1 MILSGADVRQ
11 YIKHGG
17 LKFSPELRDDQ
28 FQQNGIDMVID
39 SVEDALL
46 GAGQFTLGRTAETV
60 KMPNDLMG
68 FVQLRSTWG
77 RHGFIMPG
85 TVIDAG
91 FYGTVTLELAWFRR
105 PGEATGYKR
114 VPVGQRFAH
123 VIFAKLSTPSAPY
136 AGKYQ
141 GQQAI
146 TRAIED

>member
-11 YIKHGG
+11 YILHGG
-17 LKFSPELRDDQ
+17 LKFYPPLRDEQ
-28 FQQNGIDMVID
+28 FQQNGVDMVIE
-39 SVEDALL
+39 SVEDDLL
-46 GAGQFTLGRTAETV
+46 GAGQFTLGRTVETIT
-60 KMPNDLMG
+60 MPNDLMG

-77 RHGFIMPG
+77 RNGFIMPS
-85 TVIDAG
+85 TVVDAG
-91 FYGTVTLELAWFRR
+91 FHGTVTLELAWFRR
-105 PGEATGYKR
+105 PGEATEYKR

-146 TRAIED
+146 THAIED